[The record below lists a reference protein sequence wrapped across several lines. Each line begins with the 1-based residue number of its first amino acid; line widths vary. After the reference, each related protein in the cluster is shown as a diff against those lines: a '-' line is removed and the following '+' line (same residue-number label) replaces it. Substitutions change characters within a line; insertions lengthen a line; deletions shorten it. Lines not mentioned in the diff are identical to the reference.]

1 MCPDRPG
8 RNQPR
13 TAPGAPHPAVGRKAP
28 LPEPAGGRTLIT
40 VAFGP
45 HHLEAIPAMV
55 TAMRTHETILLEE
68 PPTPGFTDLLAGR
81 LDIDDY
87 LLETDPGFP
96 RFARA
101 LCRELQH
108 LHADG
113 HRLLQV
119 EPFLDGLAQIHERF
133 ADGATPAAILAD
145 EGLRDIYLAEK
156 EATGALIAFYAASRT
171 DDFPALIEAVCTFA
185 RRDAAR
191 IRLRDRL
198 RARAIRDLAATA
210 PSLYVE
216 AGFIHFDLFRLLRS
230 AATPGVRVEPLFL
243 LQPEVD
249 RLGVVRRNIGPGDVL
264 TLHYVFHD
272 RLPAARAGLLAA
284 RSLIA
289 VQLVA
294 REELAPEA
302 DAPFPHCA
310 DDGLVNRLVDRLDL
324 EQCRRLHARIRG
336 QDRATALHL
345 AAQPAAGGG

>member
-1 MCPDRPG
+1 MSPDRPG

-55 TAMRTHETILLEE
+55 TAMRTHQTILLEE
-68 PPTPGFTDLLAGR
+68 PPFPGFSDLLAGR
-81 LDIDDY
+81 LAIDDY
-87 LLETDPGFP
+87 LLQIDPGFP

-108 LHADG
+108 LHARG

-119 EPFLDGLAQIHERF
+119 EPFLDGLAEIHERF

-249 RLGVVRRNIGPGDVL
+249 RLGVARRNIGPGDVL

>member
-1 MCPDRPG
+1 MYPHRPG
-8 RNQPR
+8 PNPPR

-28 LPEPAGGRTLIT
+28 LPEPAGGRTLVT

-55 TAMRTHETILLEE
+55 AAMRTHQTILLEE
-68 PPTPGFTDLLAGR
+68 PPSPGFSDLLAGR
-81 LDIDDY
+81 LAIDDY
-87 LLETDPGFP
+87 LLQTDPGFP

-108 LHADG
+108 LHARG

-119 EPFLDGLAQIHERF
+119 EPFLDGLAEIHERF

-145 EGLRDIYLAEK
+145 EGLQDIYLAEK

-191 IRLRDRL
+191 IRLRDQL

-216 AGFIHFDLFRLLRS
+216 AGFIHFDLFRRLR
-230 AATPGVRVEPLFL
+230 AVNAPGLWVEPLFL

-249 RLGVVRRNIGPGDVL
+249 RLGVTRRNIGPGDVL

-302 DAPFPHCA
+302 AAPFPHCA
-310 DDGLVNRLVDRLDL
+310 DDALVNRLVDRLDL
-324 EQCRRLHARIRG
+324 EQCCRLHARIRG

>member
-1 MCPDRPG
+1 MYPHRPG
-8 RNQPR
+8 PNPPR

-28 LPEPAGGRTLIT
+28 LPEPAGGRTLVT

-55 TAMRTHETILLEE
+55 ASMRTHETILLEE
-68 PPTPGFTDLLAGR
+68 PPFPGFSDLLAGR
-81 LDIDDY
+81 LAIDDY
-87 LLETDPGFP
+87 LLQIDPGFP
-96 RFARA
+96 RFSRA

-108 LHADG
+108 IHAGG

-119 EPFLDGLAQIHERF
+119 EPFLDGLAEIHERF
-133 ADGATPAAILAD
+133 ADEATPAAILAD
-145 EGLRDIYLAEK
+145 KGLRDIYLAEK
-156 EATGALIAFYAASRT
+156 AATGALIDFYAASRT

-216 AGFIHFDLFRLLRS
+216 AGFIHFDLFRRLR
-230 AATPGVRVEPLFL
+230 AAAAEMRVEPLFL

-249 RLGVVRRNIGPGDVL
+249 RLGVARRNIGPGDVL

>member
-1 MCPDRPG
+1 MSPDRPG
-8 RNQPR
+8 RNPPR
-13 TAPGAPHPAVGRKAP
+13 TAPGPPHPAVGREAP
-28 LPEPAGGRTLIT
+28 LPEPAGGRTLVT

-55 TAMRTHETILLEE
+55 AAMRTHQTILLEE
-68 PPTPGFTDLLAGR
+68 PPFPCFSDLLAGR
-81 LDIDDY
+81 LAIDDY
-87 LLETDPGFP
+87 LLQIDPGFP

-108 LHADG
+108 LHAHG

-119 EPFLDGLAQIHERF
+119 EPFLDGLAEIHERF

-145 EGLRDIYLAEK
+145 KGLQDIYLAEK
-156 EATGALIAFYAASRT
+156 EATGALIDFYAASRT

-230 AATPGVRVEPLFL
+230 AATAGVRVEPLFL

-249 RLGVVRRNIGPGDVL
+249 RLGVTRRNIGPGDVL

>member
-1 MCPDRPG
+1 MSPDRPG
-8 RNQPR
+8 RPL
-13 TAPGAPHPAVGRKAP
+13 ASPGAPHPATGREAA
-28 LPEPAGGRTLIT
+28 LPEPPDCGRTLVT

-55 TAMRTHETILLEE
+55 AAMQTHETILLEE
-68 PPTPGFTDLLAGR
+68 PPSPGFSDLLAGR
-81 LDIDDY
+81 LAIDDY

-96 RFARA
+96 HFARA
-101 LCRELQH
+101 VCRELQH
-108 LHADG
+108 LHAHG
-113 HRLLQV
+113 HSILQV

-156 EATGALIAFYAASRT
+156 AATGALIAFYAASRT
-171 DDFPALIEAVCTFA
+171 DDFPALIEAVLAFA
-185 RRDAAR
+185 RQDAAR

-198 RARAIRDLAATA
+198 RARAIRDLAATGGR
-210 PSLYVE
+210 LYVE
-216 AGFIHFDLFRLLRS
+216 AGFIHFDLFRRLRA
-230 AATPGVRVEPLFL
+230 AATGVRVEPLFL

-249 RLGVVRRNIGPGDVL
+249 RLDLRRRNIGPGDVL

-272 RLPAARAGLLAA
+272 RLPAARAAVLAA

-324 EQCRRLHARIRG
+324 DQCRRLHARIRG

-345 AAQPAAGGG
+345 AVQPAAGGD

>member
-1 MCPDRPG
+1 MYPHRPG
-8 RNQPR
+8 PNPPR

-28 LPEPAGGRTLIT
+28 LPEPAGGRTLVT

-55 TAMRTHETILLEE
+55 ASMRTHETILLEE
-68 PPTPGFTDLLAGR
+68 PPFPGFSDLLAGR
-81 LDIDDY
+81 LAIDDY
-87 LLETDPGFP
+87 LLQIDPGCP

-113 HRLLQV
+113 HRILQV
-119 EPFLDGLAQIHERF
+119 EPFLDGLAEIHERF

-145 EGLRDIYLAEK
+145 KGLRDIYLAEK
-156 EATGALIAFYAASRT
+156 AATGALIDFYAASRT

-216 AGFIHFDLFRLLRS
+216 AGFIHFDLFRRLR
-230 AATPGVRVEPLFL
+230 AAAAEMRVEPLFL

-249 RLGVVRRNIGPGDVL
+249 RLGVARRNIGPGDVL

>member
-1 MCPDRPG
+1 MSPHRPG
-8 RNQPR
+8 RNPPR
-13 TAPGAPHPAVGRKAP
+13 TAPGPPHPAVGRKAP
-28 LPEPAGGRTLIT
+28 LPEPAGGRTLVT

-55 TAMRTHETILLEE
+55 TAMRTHQTILLEE
-68 PPTPGFTDLLAGR
+68 PPFPGFSDLLAGR

-87 LLETDPGFP
+87 LLQTDPGFP

-108 LHADG
+108 LHARG
-113 HRLLQV
+113 HRILQV
-119 EPFLDGLAQIHERF
+119 EPFLDGLAEIHERF
-133 ADGATPAAILAD
+133 ADEVTPAAILAD
-145 EGLRDIYLAEK
+145 KGLRDIYLAEK

-216 AGFIHFDLFRLLRS
+216 AGFIHFDLFRRLR
-230 AATPGVRVEPLFL
+230 AVNAPGLWVEPLFL

-249 RLGVVRRNIGPGDVL
+249 RLGVARRNIGPGDVL

>member
-1 MCPDRPG
+1 MHPHRPG
-8 RNQPR
+8 PNPPL
-13 TAPGAPHPAVGRKAP
+13 TPPGGPHPAVGRKVP
-28 LPEPAGGRTLIT
+28 LPEPAGGRAVVT

-55 TAMRTHETILLEE
+55 ASMRTHETILLEE
-68 PPTPGFTDLLAGR
+68 PPTPGFSDLLAGR
-81 LDIDDY
+81 LAIDDY
-87 LLETDPGFP
+87 LLQTDPGFP

-113 HRLLQV
+113 HRILQV

-145 EGLRDIYLAEK
+145 KGLRDIYLAEK

-171 DDFPALIEAVCTFA
+171 DDFPALIEAVRTFA

-198 RARAIRDLAATA
+198 RARAIRDLVAAG
-210 PSLYVE
+210 SRLYVE
-216 AGFIHFDLFRLLRS
+216 AGFIHFDLFRLLR
-230 AATPGVRVEPLFL
+230 AAAPGVRVDPLFL

-249 RLGVVRRNIGPGDVL
+249 RLGLHRRNIGPGDVL

-272 RLPAARAGLLAA
+272 RLSAARAGLLAS

>member
-1 MCPDRPG
+1 MSPDRPG
-8 RNQPR
+8 RNPPL
-13 TAPGAPHPAVGRKAP
+13 ASPGASHPATGREAP

-55 TAMRTHETILLEE
+55 AAMRTHQTILLEE
-68 PPTPGFTDLLAGR
+68 PPFPGFSDLLAGR
-81 LDIDDY
+81 LAIDDY
-87 LLETDPGFP
+87 LLQIDPGFP
-96 RFARA
+96 RFARV

-108 LHADG
+108 LHARG
-113 HRLLQV
+113 HRILQV
-119 EPFLDGLAQIHERF
+119 EPFLDGLAEIPERF

-145 EGLRDIYLAEK
+145 EGLQDIYLAEK

-191 IRLRDRL
+191 IRLRDQL

-216 AGFIHFDLFRLLRS
+216 AGFIHFDLFRRLRT
-230 AATPGVRVEPLFL
+230 AAPEMRVEPLFL

-249 RLGVVRRNIGPGDVL
+249 RLDVTRRNIGPGDVL

-302 DAPFPHCA
+302 AAPFPHCA
-310 DDGLVNRLVDRLDL
+310 DDGLVNQLVDRLDL

-336 QDRATALHL
+336 LDRSAALCL
-345 AAQPAAGGG
+345 AAQLAAGGT

>member
-1 MCPDRPG
+1 MHPHRPG
-8 RNQPR
+8 PNPPL
-13 TAPGAPHPAVGRKAP
+13 TPPGGPHPAVGRKVP
-28 LPEPAGGRTLIT
+28 LPEPAGGRTLVT

-55 TAMRTHETILLEE
+55 AAMRTHQTILLEE
-68 PPTPGFTDLLAGR
+68 PPSPGFSDLLAGR
-81 LDIDDY
+81 LAIDDY
-87 LLETDPGFP
+87 LLQIDPGFP

-108 LHADG
+108 LHAHG

-119 EPFLDGLAQIHERF
+119 EPFLDGLAEIHERF

-156 EATGALIAFYAASRT
+156 AATGALIDFYAASRT

-216 AGFIHFDLFRLLRS
+216 AGFIHFDLFRRLR
-230 AATPGVRVEPLFL
+230 AAAAVMRVEPLFL

-272 RLPAARAGLLAA
+272 RLPATRAGLLAA

-324 EQCRRLHARIRG
+324 EQCRRLHARLRG

>member
-198 RARAIRDLAATA
+198 RARAVVDLAATGGR
-210 PSLYVE
+210 LYVE

-272 RLPAARAGLLAA
+272 RLPATRAALLAA

-310 DDGLVNRLVDRLDL
+310 DDALVNRLVDRLDL

>member
-1 MCPDRPG
+1 MHPHRPG
-8 RNQPR
+8 PNPPL
-13 TAPGAPHPAVGRKAP
+13 TPPGGPHPAVGRKAP
-28 LPEPAGGRTLIT
+28 LPEPAGGRTLVT

-55 TAMRTHETILLEE
+55 ASMRTHETILLEE
-68 PPTPGFTDLLAGR
+68 PPFPGFSDLLAGR

-87 LLETDPGFP
+87 LLQTDPGFP

-108 LHADG
+108 LHAHG

-119 EPFLDGLAQIHERF
+119 EPFLDGLAEIHERF
-133 ADGATPAAILAD
+133 ADGATPVAILAD

-216 AGFIHFDLFRLLRS
+216 AGFIHFDLFRRLR
-230 AATPGVRVEPLFL
+230 AVNAPGLWVEPLFL

-249 RLGVVRRNIGPGDVL
+249 RLGVTRRNIGPGDVL

>member
-1 MCPDRPG
+1 MHPHRPG
-8 RNQPR
+8 PNPPL
-13 TAPGAPHPAVGRKAP
+13 TPPGGPHPAVGRKVP
-28 LPEPAGGRTLIT
+28 LPEPAGGRAVVT

-55 TAMRTHETILLEE
+55 ASMRTHETILLEE
-68 PPTPGFTDLLAGR
+68 PPTPGFSDLLAGR
-81 LDIDDY
+81 LAIDDY
-87 LLETDPGFP
+87 LLQIDPGFP
-96 RFARA
+96 RFARV

-108 LHADG
+108 LHARG

-119 EPFLDGLAQIHERF
+119 EPFLDGLAEIHERF

-145 EGLRDIYLAEK
+145 KGLRDIYLAEK

-216 AGFIHFDLFRLLRS
+216 AGFIHFDLFRRLR
-230 AATPGVRVEPLFL
+230 AAAAEMRVEPLFL

-249 RLGVVRRNIGPGDVL
+249 RLGVARRNIGPGDVL

>member
-1 MCPDRPG
+1 MHPH
-8 RNQPR
+8 R
-13 TAPGAPHPAVGRKAP
+13 TGHNPPLTPPGAPHPATGREAS

-55 TAMRTHETILLEE
+55 VAMRTHQTILLEE
-68 PPTPGFTDLLAGR
+68 PPFPGFSDLLAGR
-81 LDIDDY
+81 LAIDDY

-101 LCRELQH
+101 VCRELQH

-113 HRLLQV
+113 HRILQV
-119 EPFLDGLAQIHERF
+119 EPFLDGLAEIHERF

-145 EGLRDIYLAEK
+145 EGLQDIYLAEK
-156 EATGALIAFYAASRT
+156 EATGALIDFYAASRT

-216 AGFIHFDLFRLLRS
+216 AGFVHFDLFRRLR
-230 AATPGVRVEPLFL
+230 AAAAEMRVEPLFL

-249 RLGVVRRNIGPGDVL
+249 RLGVARRNIGPGDVL

>member
-1 MCPDRPG
+1 MSPDRPG
-8 RNQPR
+8 RNPPL
-13 TAPGAPHPAVGRKAP
+13 TPPGPPHPAVGRKAP
-28 LPEPAGGRTLIT
+28 LPEPAGGCALVT

-55 TAMRTHETILLEE
+55 AAMRTHQTILLEE
-68 PPTPGFTDLLAGR
+68 PPFPGFTDLLAGR

-171 DDFPALIEAVCTFA
+171 DDFPALIEAVRTFA

-198 RARAIRDLAATA
+198 RARAIRDLVAAG
-210 PSLYVE
+210 SRLYVE
-216 AGFIHFDLFRLLRS
+216 AGFIHFDLFRLLR
-230 AATPGVRVEPLFL
+230 AAAPEMRVEPLFL

-249 RLGVVRRNIGPGDVL
+249 RLGVARRNIGPGDVL

-294 REELAPEA
+294 REELVPEA
-302 DAPFPHCA
+302 DAPFPHCE
-310 DDGLVNRLVDRLDL
+310 DDALVNRLVDRLDL

>member
-1 MCPDRPG
+1 MYPHRPG
-8 RNQPR
+8 PNPPR

-28 LPEPAGGRTLIT
+28 LPEPAGGRTLVT

-55 TAMRTHETILLEE
+55 ASMRTHETILLEE
-68 PPTPGFTDLLAGR
+68 PPFPGFSDLLTGR
-81 LDIDDY
+81 LAIDDY

-108 LHADG
+108 LHARG

-119 EPFLDGLAQIHERF
+119 EPFLDGLAEIHERF
-133 ADGATPAAILAD
+133 ADEVTPAAILAD
-145 EGLRDIYLAEK
+145 KGLRDIYLAEK
-156 EATGALIAFYAASRT
+156 AATGALIDFYAASRT

-198 RARAIRDLAATA
+198 RARAVVDLAATGGR
-210 PSLYVE
+210 LYVE

-230 AATPGVRVEPLFL
+230 AATAGVRVEPLFL

-249 RLGVVRRNIGPGDVL
+249 RLGVARRNIGPGDVL

-294 REELAPEA
+294 REELVPEA
-302 DAPFPHCA
+302 DAPFPHCE
-310 DDGLVNRLVDRLDL
+310 DDALVNRLVDRLDL

>member
-1 MCPDRPG
+1 MSPDRPG
-8 RNQPR
+8 RPL
-13 TAPGAPHPAVGRKAP
+13 ASPGAPHPATGREAP
-28 LPEPAGGRTLIT
+28 LPEPDGGRTLIT

-55 TAMRTHETILLEE
+55 AAMRTHQTILLEE
-68 PPTPGFTDLLAGR
+68 PPFPCFSDLLAGR
-81 LDIDDY
+81 LAIDDY
-87 LLETDPGFP
+87 LLQIDPGFP
-96 RFARA
+96 RFARV

-108 LHADG
+108 LHARG
-113 HRLLQV
+113 HRILQV
-119 EPFLDGLAQIHERF
+119 EPFLDGLAEIHERF

-145 EGLRDIYLAEK
+145 EGLQDIYLAEK

-191 IRLRDRL
+191 IRLRDQL

-249 RLGVVRRNIGPGDVL
+249 RLDVTRRNIGPGDVL

-302 DAPFPHCA
+302 AAPFPHCA
-310 DDGLVNRLVDRLDL
+310 DDALVNRLVDRLDL

-336 QDRATALHL
+336 VSRTEALQL
-345 AAQPAAGGG
+345 ARRLVGAPD

>member
-1 MCPDRPG
+1 
-8 RNQPR
+8 
-13 TAPGAPHPAVGRKAP
+13 
-28 LPEPAGGRTLIT
+28 

-55 TAMRTHETILLEE
+55 AAMRTHQTILLEE
-68 PPTPGFTDLLAGR
+68 PPFPCFSDLLAGR
-81 LDIDDY
+81 LAIDDY
-87 LLETDPGFP
+87 LLQIDPGFP

-108 LHADG
+108 LHARG
-113 HRLLQV
+113 HRILQV
-119 EPFLDGLAQIHERF
+119 EPFLDGLAEIHERF

-145 EGLRDIYLAEK
+145 EGLQDIYLAEK

-191 IRLRDRL
+191 IRLRDQL

-216 AGFIHFDLFRLLRS
+216 AGFIHFDLFRRLR
-230 AATPGVRVEPLFL
+230 AVTAPGVRVEPLFL

-249 RLGVVRRNIGPGDVL
+249 RLDVTRRNIGPGDVL

-302 DAPFPHCA
+302 AAPFPHCA
-310 DDGLVNRLVDRLDL
+310 DDALVNRLVDRLDL
-324 EQCRRLHARIRG
+324 DQCRRLHARIRG
-336 QDRATALHL
+336 VSRTEALQL
-345 AAQPAAGGG
+345 TRRLVGAPD

>member
-1 MCPDRPG
+1 MSPHRPG
-8 RNQPR
+8 RNPLL
-13 TAPGAPHPAVGRKAP
+13 TPPGAPRPATGREAA
-28 LPEPAGGRTLIT
+28 LPEPAGDRTQVT

-55 TAMRTHETILLEE
+55 AAMRTHQTILLEE
-68 PPTPGFTDLLAGR
+68 PPFPSFSDLLAGR
-81 LDIDDY
+81 LAIDDY

-108 LHADG
+108 LHARG

-119 EPFLDGLAQIHERF
+119 EPFLDGLAEIHERF

-156 EATGALIAFYAASRT
+156 EATGALITFYAASRT

-191 IRLRDRL
+191 IRLRDQL
-198 RARAIRDLAATA
+198 RARAIRDLAATGGR
-210 PSLYVE
+210 LYVE
-216 AGFIHFDLFRLLRS
+216 AGFIHFDLFRRLR
-230 AATPGVRVEPLFL
+230 AAAPGMRVEPLFL

-249 RLGVVRRNIGPGDVL
+249 RLGVTRRNIGPGDVL

-302 DAPFPHCA
+302 ADPFPHCA
-310 DDGLVNRLVDRLDL
+310 DDALVNRLVDRLDL
-324 EQCRRLHARIRG
+324 EQCRRLHGRIRG
-336 QDRATALHL
+336 VSRTEALQL
-345 AAQPAAGGG
+345 TRRLVGPPD

>member
-1 MCPDRPG
+1 
-8 RNQPR
+8 
-13 TAPGAPHPAVGRKAP
+13 
-28 LPEPAGGRTLIT
+28 

-55 TAMRTHETILLEE
+55 AAMRTHQTILLEE
-68 PPTPGFTDLLAGR
+68 PPFPGFSDLLAGR
-81 LDIDDY
+81 LAIDDY

-101 LCRELQH
+101 LCHEMQELF
-108 LHADG
+108 ADG

-119 EPFLDGLAQIHERF
+119 EPFLDGLAEIHERF

-156 EATGALIAFYAASRT
+156 EATGALIAFYAASRGSDFRALT
-171 DDFPALIEAVCTFA
+171 DAVLAFA
-185 RRDAAR
+185 RLDAAR

-198 RARAIRDLAATA
+198 RARAILDLAATG
-210 PSLYVE
+210 SRLYVE
-216 AGFIHFDLFRLLRS
+216 AGFIHFDLFRCLWA
-230 AATPGVRVEPLFL
+230 AATPGLRVEPLFL
-243 LQPEVD
+243 LQPEVA
-249 RLGVVRRNIGPGDVL
+249 RRGLHRRNIGPGDVL
-264 TLHYVFHD
+264 TLYFIVHD
-272 RLPAARAGLLAA
+272 RLDNPLAELLAA

-302 DAPFPHCA
+302 AAPFPHCA
-310 DDGLVNRLVDRLDL
+310 DDGLVNQLVDRLDL

-336 QDRATALHL
+336 LDRSAALRL
-345 AAQPAAGGG
+345 AAQLAAGGT